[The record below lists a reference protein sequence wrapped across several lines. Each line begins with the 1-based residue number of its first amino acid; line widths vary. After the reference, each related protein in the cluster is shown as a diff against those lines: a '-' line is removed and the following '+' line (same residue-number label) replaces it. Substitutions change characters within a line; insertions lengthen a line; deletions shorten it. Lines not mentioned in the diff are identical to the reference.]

1 VPATAERMVSAPE
14 REVVFLSR
22 RAYLKLVVKRKQEL
36 KDGEGNT
43 RETVQG
49 EHIAFENGI
58 LRIPPKGKMRG
69 EYGEVLEAAEVLKYL
84 LGDAESGHL
93 AHPLLDDRF
102 DGFWRHEEPA
112 PSPTTE
118 ERETL
123 AELAI
128 ELDAEGLRRYID
140 QERQGWAREALLAEA
155 GSALE
160 RVEGKLAEREA
171 ELAAARAEGA
181 AERKGTAPK

>member
-1 VPATAERMVSAPE
+1 
-14 REVVFLSR
+14 
-22 RAYLKLVVKRKQEL
+22 LKLVVKRKQEI
-36 KDGEGNT
+36 KDGEGNI
-43 RETVQG
+43 RETIQG
-49 EHIAFENGI
+49 EHLTFENGVM
-58 LRIPPKGKMRG
+58 RVPPRGKMRG
-69 EYGEVLEAAEVLKYL
+69 EYGEVLEAAEILKYL
-84 LGDAESGHL
+84 IGDAESGQL

-112 PSPTTE
+112 PSPTTQ
-118 ERETL
+118 EREIL

-140 QERQGWAREALLAEA
+140 QEEQGWAREALLAEA
-155 GSALE
+155 RSSLE

-181 AERKGTAPK
+181 AERKGAPRS